1 MSWGLS
7 EVWNLISSLSEIQ
20 KEKLIYQVRL
30 SVIELSM
37 PKQECSAT
45 P

>member
-7 EVWNLISSLSEIQ
+7 KVWNLISSLSEIQ

-37 PKQECSAT
+37 PKQESSAT